1 MRIDVWS
8 DGVCPWCY
16 LGFVRL
22 EKALAQTG
30 IEAEV
35 FHHAYQLDS
44 SAVQDGRRTA
54 EHLAEKYGIGVEDAL
69 GMMERV
75 TTIAAEDGLAYRLA
89 DTPHGNTATAHRLL
103 AFAATQGKQH
113 DLLFRLFDAYFQQA
127 QAVFSADE
135 LRPHALAVGLDPMR
149 VDEVL
154 GSDEFAD
161 VVDYDKQVAEQI
173 GVRGVPFFVFDQ
185 RIAVTGAESVETLI
199 EAMTKAA
206 ENVRPPA

>member
-1 MRIDVWS
+1 MRVDVWS
-8 DGVCPWCY
+8 DVVCPWCY

-22 EKALAQTG
+22 EKALAASG
-30 IEAEV
+30 VEAEV
-35 FHHAYQLDS
+35 FHHAYQLDAT
-44 SAVQDGRRTA
+44 AVHDGRRTA

-75 TTIAAEDGLAYRLA
+75 TAIAAADGLEYKLA

-127 QAVFSADE
+127 QPVFSADE
-135 LRPHALAVGLDPMR
+135 LRPHALAVGLDPAR

-154 GSDEFAD
+154 ASDEFED
-161 VVDYDKQVAEQI
+161 VVEYDKQLAEQI
-173 GVRGVPFFVFDQ
+173 GVRGVPFFVFNQ
-185 RIAVTGAESVETLI
+185 RVAVPGAESVETLMQ
-199 EAMTKAA
+199 AMAKAA
-206 ENVRPPA
+206 EPVE